1 MPRGKAMR
9 LGQDGVTA
17 IFVNVYGAEEDTT
30 KITLDSVWRAQARD
44 RARRP
49 RIYEVSDDL
58 WMLGL
63 GPTTADGI
71 MEGLEKHLVGRR

>member
-1 MPRGKAMR
+1 MPRGKVMR

-17 IFVNVYGAEEDTT
+17 VFANVYGAEKDTA
-30 KITLDSVWRAQARD
+30 KITLDPVWRAQARD

-49 RIYEVSDDL
+49 RLYEVSDGL

-63 GPTTADGI
+63 GHTAADGI
-71 MEGLEKHLVGRR
+71 LVDQ

>member
-1 MPRGKAMR
+1 MR

-17 IFVNVYGAEEDTT
+17 IFANVYGTEEDTT

-71 MEGLEKHLVGRR
+71 MEDLEKHLVGRR

>member
-1 MPRGKAMR
+1 MR

-30 KITLDSVWRAQARD
+30 KIILDSVWRAQARD

-58 WMLGL
+58 WMLG
-63 GPTTADGI
+63 PTAADRI
-71 MEGLEKHLVGRR
+71 MEDLEKHLVGRR